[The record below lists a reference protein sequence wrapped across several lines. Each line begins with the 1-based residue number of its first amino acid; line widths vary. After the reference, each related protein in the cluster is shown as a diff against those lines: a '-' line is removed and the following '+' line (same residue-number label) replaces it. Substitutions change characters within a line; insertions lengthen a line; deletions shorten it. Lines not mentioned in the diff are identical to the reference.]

1 MHHAKPLTPVIG
13 AEISGIDLRQPLS
26 LDSVQWLTD
35 QLVRYKVIFFRDQ
48 DIDPQQHLDFA
59 RDFGPLETHPLNPKD
74 GFPELLVLHNDANRP
89 AADTAVW
96 HSDVTWRPEP
106 SLGSVLIAREV
117 PKVGGDTLFANREAA
132 YRGLDDVT
140 KALIKDRRAIHQFEP
155 MRQHLL
161 QSGADAEKMAK
172 FENK

>member
-1 MHHAKPLTPVIG
+1 M
-13 AEISGIDLRQPLS
+13 
-26 LDSVQWLTD
+26 
-35 QLVRYKVIFFRDQ
+35 
-48 DIDPQQHLDFA
+48 
-59 RDFGPLETHPLNPKD
+59 NPKD

-89 AADTAVW
+89 PADTAVW

-117 PKVGGDTLFANREAA
+117 PKVGGDTLFANMEAA
-132 YRGLDDVT
+132 CRGLDDVT

-161 QSGADAEKMAK
+161 QSGAATEKMAK
-172 FENK
+172 FKKKYPKTTHPMVRSHPVTG